1 MSDVVVAWKKGIW
14 GKNRIYPEIDNKV
27 FLGLIRLFDADKNE
41 QIFVHREGEKVYY
54 AYLWKLSKFDYISLG
69 LFTNKLCVDY
79 YDLLRIFRTFIK
91 EMAVNKLCVYNT
103 KCGKIKLSSHNIQ
116 KQPRQRTLL
125 DINIKNLKAQFDE
138 KQKKW
143 SNLPS
148 QKLGILKSDIV
159 PCTLEIQG
167 SSWIVT
173 QVTSGYRNVCIS
185 IHGEINS
192 LDKNEHNKET
202 KHTDWA
208 EVFAVSVIVGGIIS
222 VLVNLIAPWFIPTVW
237 PKFAVVFTFFGIC
250 FVFKALDDNSNKKI
264 YEILGWGGVIAILL
278 STILT
283 IYGLFGGFSVAEDSS
298 GNTIVS
304 IASEKDCNLK
314 KLDNA
319 VVINDQS
326 SIEGSLS
333 IDDRNNSQV
342 DSSQQEPVI
351 IEQTEKLKT
360 IEKKPKVKIM
370 TKEEQFRNARKN
382 EDWNSLKKLGEEG
395 YTPAY
400 GILARHYMNN
410 KKYEL
415 AHEYAQKAKNAGIS
429 EGDTILKELDDL
441 DF

>member
-1 MSDVVVAWKKGIW
+1 MKRRLDKIIFGIEAIIYGVIIIGILSSVWDYKYAKVGDWKG
-14 GKNRIYPEIDNKV
+14 
-27 FLGLIRLFDADKNE
+27 FLGCLI
-41 QIFVHREGEKVYY
+41 IG
-54 AYLWKLSKFDYISLG
+54 
-69 LFTNKLCVDY
+69 
-79 YDLLRIFRTFIK
+79 
-91 EMAVNKLCVYNT
+91 
-103 KCGKIKLSSHNIQ
+103 
-116 KQPRQRTLL
+116 
-125 DINIKNLKAQFDE
+125 DIIPF
-138 KQKKW
+138 
-143 SNLPS
+143 
-148 QKLGILKSDIV
+148 LGIVAANVLLYKKKTKEIIV
-159 PCTLEIQG
+159 DELFIIYVNDSVLSNKINYNENGPI
-167 SSWIVT
+167 I
-173 QVTSGYRNVCIS
+173 
-185 IHGEINS
+185 INS

-342 DSSQQEPVI
+342 DSSQQEPVF

-429 EGDTILKELDDL
+429 EGDTILKELTSRRL
-441 DF
+441 QTVCVI